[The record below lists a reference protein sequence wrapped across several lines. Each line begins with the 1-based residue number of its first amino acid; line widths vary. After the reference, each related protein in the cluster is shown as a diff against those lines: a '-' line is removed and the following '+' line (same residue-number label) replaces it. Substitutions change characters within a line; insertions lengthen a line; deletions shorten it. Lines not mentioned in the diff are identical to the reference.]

1 MNRIVLFIGFLLLWM
16 VNVSMGQSLPS
27 TRSFTTRDGLASNVV
42 NTVIQDR
49 QGYIWIGTNLGLT
62 RYDGYRFVNFFVEEK
77 GMRLMQNVTRIV
89 EDTEHKTLLMS
100 GNDYKVLRFDLQEMR
115 FIPSDRLTLPVHDE
129 REMRLHEQKAFGLGV
144 KTKNMTSK
152 HVSVHY
158 VLLNDGREV
167 YTTYD
172 NGIFIYN
179 PQKSELQHLSATDES
194 PIIPSDYVNDVLRD
208 RSGNVW
214 LATTFGGVCIL
225 QFDAQPLKNRLLVEN
240 ATLAQTNSIRSFSQ
254 LSDTEVAISNMEGD
268 VYRYNLVT
276 SQSDLLLQKTHRVYT
291 TATDSKGRLWV
302 GTRGGGLWIDNRHLN
317 ESDGLWAGIIFDI
330 LFGKDGTTWLS
341 TLDAGLVEMREKS
354 NGVFSF
360 KYHLGKEQVHQAI
373 YDGGGCLWVA
383 TESGVFKMKGKDFLH
398 IYNKG
403 RVECLACDKEG
414 KILAGTIGMGLV
426 RIAGNGPAEYI
437 TTEDGL
443 ANNCVKAILVD
454 NEGTVIA
461 TTDEGISV
469 INHSDGSIRNL
480 YCSSDVLSNVYN
492 ENAAI
497 LTRNGQIL
505 LGNLTGWVQLEIN
518 DEKWKL
524 ENARTI
530 SPHITGI
537 TINGVPT
544 YHGDFND
551 VHLAHNQNNICI
563 DFSSFVYAGQSSVIY
578 SYWLEGLDTDWLS
591 STSNPVAL
599 YNNLSP
605 GHYRFHVR
613 SKMAGGQWGKE
624 TVLDIHIAQ
633 PWWWT
638 WWMRLFYVALIIFF
652 VWYEWHQYQQRLSLR
667 RQLDQR
673 LAVLY
678 ATENMT
684 SSTPITSD
692 MDEDTSIN
700 DKSEQNEA
708 TDVEAQSADSK
719 NQVDRDFLDRLDR
732 FILANILESD
742 LDIST
747 LAAEMCMS
755 HSTLYRRVKSMTG
768 MAINAYIRKHRL
780 TKAMQ
785 LLREGNNVT
794 EVAIMCG
801 FNSPNY
807 FSRCFKSE
815 YGISPSDVS
824 STLC

>member
-1 MNRIVLFIGFLLLWM
+1 MNRRVFFIGFLLLCM

-89 EDTEHKTLLMS
+89 EDTVHKALLMS

-115 FIPSDRLTLPVHDE
+115 FTPSDRLTLPAHDE

-158 VLLNDGREV
+158 ALLNDGREV

-179 PQKSELQHLSATDES
+179 PQKCKLLHLSATDES
-194 PIIPSDYVNDVLRD
+194 SIIPSDYVNDVLRD

-276 SQSDLLLQKTHRVYT
+276 TQSDLLLRKTHRVYT

-317 ESDGLWAGIIFDI
+317 ESDGLRAGIIFDI
-330 LFGKDGTTWLS
+330 LFGEDGTTWLS

-354 NGVFSF
+354 DGVFSF
-360 KYHLGKEQVHQAI
+360 KYHLEKEQVHQSI
-373 YDGGGCLWVA
+373 FDGGGCLWVA
-383 TESGVFKMKGKDFLH
+383 TESGVFKMEGKDFLH

-403 RVECLACDKEG
+403 RVECLACGKDG

-426 RIAGNGPAEYI
+426 RIAGNGTAEYI

-443 ANNCVKAILVD
+443 ANNSVKAILVD
-454 NEGTVIA
+454 KEGTVIA

-497 LTRNGQIL
+497 QTRNGQIL
-505 LGNLTGWVQLEIN
+505 LGNLNGWVQLEIN

-537 TINGVPT
+537 TVNGVPT

-624 TVLDIHIAQ
+624 TVLDILIAQ

-700 DKSEQNEA
+700 DKSEQDGA
-708 TDVEAQSADSK
+708 TDVEVQSTDSK
-719 NQVDRDFLDRLDR
+719 NQVDREFLDRLDR

-768 MAINAYIRKHRL
+768 MATNAYIRKHRL
-780 TKAMQ
+780 TKAMH
-785 LLREGNNVT
+785 LLREGNNVS

-824 STLC
+824 SKQC

>member
-1 MNRIVLFIGFLLLWM
+1 MNIRVFFIGFLLLCM

-89 EDTEHKTLLMS
+89 EDTVHKALLMS

-115 FIPSDRLTLPVHDE
+115 FTPSNRLTLPAHDE

-158 VLLNDGREV
+158 ALLNDGREV

-179 PQKSELQHLSATDES
+179 PQKCKLQHLSATDES

-240 ATLAQTNSIRSFSQ
+240 ATLAQINSIRSFSQ

-276 SQSDLLLQKTHRVYT
+276 AQSDLLLRKTHRVYT

-317 ESDGLWAGIIFDI
+317 ESDGLRAGIIFDI
-330 LFGKDGTTWLS
+330 LFGEDGTTWLS

-354 NGVFSF
+354 DGVFSF
-360 KYHLGKEQVHQAI
+360 KYHLEKEQVHQAI
-373 YDGGGCLWVA
+373 FDGGGCLWVA

-403 RVECLACDKEG
+403 RVECLACDKNG

-426 RIAGNGPAEYI
+426 RIAGNGTAEYI

-443 ANNCVKAILVD
+443 ANNSVKAILVD
-454 NEGTVIA
+454 KEGTVIA

-497 LTRNGQIL
+497 QTRNGQIL
-505 LGNLTGWVQLEIN
+505 LGNLNGWVQLEIN
-518 DEKWKL
+518 DEKLKL

-537 TINGVPT
+537 TVNGVPT

-551 VHLAHNQNNICI
+551 VHLAHNQNNISI

-692 MDEDTSIN
+692 MDEDISIN
-700 DKSEQNEA
+700 DKSEQDEA

-747 LAAEMCMS
+747 IAAEMCMS

-768 MAINAYIRKHRL
+768 MTTNAYIRKHRL
-780 TKAMQ
+780 TKAMH

>member
-1 MNRIVLFIGFLLLWM
+1 MNIRVFFIGFLLLCM

-89 EDTEHKTLLMS
+89 EDTVHKALLMS

-115 FIPSDRLTLPVHDE
+115 FTPSNRLTLPAHDE
-129 REMRLHEQKAFGLGV
+129 RVMRLHEQKAFGLGV

-158 VLLNDGREV
+158 ALLNDGREV

-179 PQKSELQHLSATDES
+179 PQKCKLQHLSATDES

-240 ATLAQTNSIRSFSQ
+240 ATLAQINSIRSFSQ

-276 SQSDLLLQKTHRVYT
+276 AQSDLLLRKTHRVYT

-317 ESDGLWAGIIFDI
+317 ESDGLRAGIIFDI
-330 LFGKDGTTWLS
+330 LFGKDGTIWLS

-354 NGVFSF
+354 DGVFSF
-360 KYHLGKEQVHQAI
+360 KYHLEKEQVHQAI

-403 RVECLACDKEG
+403 RVECLACGKDG

-426 RIAGNGPAEYI
+426 RIAGNGTAEYI

-443 ANNCVKAILVD
+443 ANNSVKAVLVD
-454 NEGTVIA
+454 DEGAVIA

-505 LGNLTGWVQLEIN
+505 LGNLNGWVQLEIN

-530 SPHITGI
+530 SPYITGI

-624 TVLDIHIAQ
+624 TVLNIHIAQ

-700 DKSEQNEA
+700 DKSEQDEA

-747 LAAEMCMS
+747 IAAEMCMS

-768 MAINAYIRKHRL
+768 MTTNAYIRKHRL
-780 TKAMQ
+780 TKAMH

>member
-1 MNRIVLFIGFLLLWM
+1 
-16 VNVSMGQSLPS
+16 
-27 TRSFTTRDGLASNVV
+27 
-42 NTVIQDR
+42 
-49 QGYIWIGTNLGLT
+49 
-62 RYDGYRFVNFFVEEK
+62 
-77 GMRLMQNVTRIV
+77 
-89 EDTEHKTLLMS
+89 
-100 GNDYKVLRFDLQEMR
+100 
-115 FIPSDRLTLPVHDE
+115 
-129 REMRLHEQKAFGLGV
+129 
-144 KTKNMTSK
+144 
-152 HVSVHY
+152 
-158 VLLNDGREV
+158 
-167 YTTYD
+167 
-172 NGIFIYN
+172 
-179 PQKSELQHLSATDES
+179 
-194 PIIPSDYVNDVLRD
+194 
-208 RSGNVW
+208 
-214 LATTFGGVCIL
+214 
-225 QFDAQPLKNRLLVEN
+225 
-240 ATLAQTNSIRSFSQ
+240 
-254 LSDTEVAISNMEGD
+254 
-268 VYRYNLVT
+268 
-276 SQSDLLLQKTHRVYT
+276 
-291 TATDSKGRLWV
+291 
-302 GTRGGGLWIDNRHLN
+302 
-317 ESDGLWAGIIFDI
+317 
-330 LFGKDGTTWLS
+330 
-341 TLDAGLVEMREKS
+341 
-354 NGVFSF
+354 
-360 KYHLGKEQVHQAI
+360 
-373 YDGGGCLWVA
+373 
-383 TESGVFKMKGKDFLH
+383 MKGKDFLH

-403 RVECLACDKEG
+403 RVECLACGKDG

-426 RIAGNGPAEYI
+426 RIAGNGTAEYI

-443 ANNCVKAILVD
+443 ANNSVKAILVD
-454 NEGTVIA
+454 DEGTVIA

-505 LGNLTGWVQLEIN
+505 LGNLNGWVQLEIN

-530 SPHITGI
+530 SPYITGI

-624 TVLDIHIAQ
+624 TVLNIHIAQ

-700 DKSEQNEA
+700 DKSEQDEA

-747 LAAEMCMS
+747 IAAEMCMS

-768 MAINAYIRKHRL
+768 MTTNAYIRKHRL
-780 TKAMQ
+780 TKAMH